1 MENCLGSTANL
12 APMKV
17 HVGAAATP
25 EEAEAIA
32 KSLAEHLGVD
42 VDVHVGESAE
52 PAASAE
58 PPEVEYPLDDDLG
71 PTDRE
76 RALKA
81 EIDDILDGG
90 PEKYRDRLPEQGKLF
105 VRDRLDLW
113 FGGEGGTRG
122 AGDASAAEGG
132 PAGIH
137 FEDGKFAAFDD
148 WHPNAPGRAGRGG
161 DDGDADGEGD
171 EDGEGD
177 GSEETSDRLPGD
189 GLLTGAAEFEGRDVH
204 FMANDFTVKAGSMA
218 AKGVEKF
225 LRMQQRALKT
235 GNPVLYLMDSS
246 GGRIDQQTGFFANR
260 EGIGKYYYNHSMLSG
275 AVPQICVLYG
285 PCIAGAAYTPVFAD
299 FTVMVEGMSA
309 MAIASPRMVKMVTGE
324 EIELDEL
331 GGPRVHAEESG
342 SADLVARDEEH
353 ARELVAGLIGYLPDE
368 AGEKPPKRETK
379 PPKYSPDG
387 IDELIPESPNRPYDV
402 RDLLDRIADAESV
415 FELKEGYGAEILTAF
430 CRIDGRPVG
439 VVANDPAVRS
449 GAIFPDAA
457 EKAAEFIWTCD
468 AYEIPLLYLCDT
480 PGFMA
485 GSQVETDAILEK
497 GKKMIYATS
506 SATVP
511 KQTVVVR
518 KAYGAGIYAMG
529 GPAYDPESVIGLPS
543 GEIAIMGPE
552 AAINAV
558 YARKLAGID
567 DPEERA
573 ETEARLREEYREDI
587 DVHRMASEVVIDEI
601 VPPSTLRE
609 ELAARFAF
617 YEDVEKDLPDKK
629 HGTVL

>member
-1 MENCLGSTANL
+1 MR
-12 APMKV
+12 V
-17 HVGAAATP
+17 HVGAGATA
-25 EEAEAIA
+25 EEATAIA
-32 KSLAEHLGVD
+32 EAMAEHFGVGVD
-42 VDVHVGESAE
+42 VYADDDADAE
-52 PAASAE
+52 PLASAE

-76 RALKA
+76 RALRA
-81 EIDDILDGG
+81 EIDDILEGG
-90 PEKYRDRLPEQGKLF
+90 PEKYRERLPERGKLF

-113 FGGEGGTRG
+113 FGDGG
-122 AGDASAAEGG
+122 AGGPGDADREGAADGV
-132 PAGIH
+132 A
-137 FEDGKFAAFDD
+137 FEDGRFANFDA
-148 WHPNAPGRAGRGG
+148 WHSNSPDVDEYDEGTRLP
-161 DDGDADGEGD
+161 ADG
-171 EDGEGD
+171 
-177 GSEETSDRLPGD
+177 LI
-189 GLLTGAAEFEGRDVH
+189 TGAATFEGRDLH

-218 AKGVEKF
+218 GRGVEKF
-225 LRMQQRALKT
+225 LRMQQRALKN
-235 GNPVLYLMDSS
+235 GKPVLYLMDSS

-275 AVPQICVLYG
+275 RVPQICVLYG

-324 EIELDEL
+324 EIEMDDL
-331 GGPRVHAEESG
+331 GGPDVHAKYSG
-342 SADLVARDEEH
+342 SADLVAEDERH
-353 ARELVAGLIGYLPDE
+353 ARELVADLVSYLPDA
-368 AGEKPPKRETK
+368 AGEKPPRSDPK
-379 PPKYSPDG
+379 PPKHSPDG
-387 IDELIPESPNRPYDV
+387 IDELIPEAPNRPYDV
-402 RDLLDRIADAESV
+402 RDLLDRVADAESV
-415 FELKEGYGAEILTAF
+415 FELRSEYGTEIVTAF
-430 CRIDGRPVG
+430 ARIDGRPVG
-439 VVANDPAVRS
+439 VVANQPTERS

-485 GSQVETDAILEK
+485 GSQVERDAILEK
-497 GKKMIYATS
+497 GKKFIYATS

-529 GPAYDPESVIGLPS
+529 GPAYEPESVLGLPS
-543 GEIAIMGPE
+543 GEIGIMGPE

-558 YARKLAGID
+558 YANKLAEID

-573 ETEARLREEYREDI
+573 EREDELREEYRRDI
-587 DVHRMASEVVIDEI
+587 DIHRMASEVVIDEI
-601 VPPSTLRE
+601 VAPSRLRE
-609 ELAARFAF
+609 ELVRRFDF
-617 YEDVEKDLPDKK
+617 YEDIEKSVPDKK